1 MTPIINTTDS
11 APNPLTAVHLAVSA
25 VQDQSQRPQL
35 HPDRDPLW
43 RGNSVVGVLEYR
55 TSTSTWP
62 RKYGPTSIAKGFST
76 TSPIR
81 IMALLGDRLGDYL
94 HTNRGKI
101 EISQVFMEI

>member
-1 MTPIINTTDS
+1 
-11 APNPLTAVHLAVSA
+11 
-25 VQDQSQRPQL
+25 
-35 HPDRDPLW
+35 
-43 RGNSVVGVLEYR
+43 VGVFIQPEMPRLFTRPVQSMVRELCSR
-55 TSTSTWP
+55 CTWP

-81 IMALLGDRLGDYL
+81 IMALLGDILGDYL